1 MFRSVKILFALL
13 TLGLVGAGDA
23 AEFRPCRVTG
33 KTEAKTWIV
42 SNCGQV
48 TQADEKGNYELTLPV
63 QGVYCLKAM
72 KDGFDEVARPWLEVP
87 THGPVDLPLW
97 SRPNPA
103 KRVVHGDLGHPAQL
117 TIREGN
123 RLVRG
128 FDLAGMEVG
137 SYPAPK
143 GVWHQKNQFF
153 WTLGEYCF
161 TATGEVQIVESL
173 DFPELR
179 RRGWRKGDFHAHI
192 VHGENFYHANLQQM
206 AFICRAERYDWIY
219 LAGAHSNDGYPA
231 DWWKLAEYLSDG
243 GLFLRVNNE
252 FPKNVYGHWG
262 NLNCP
267 PLSPADW
274 GEGYDM
280 EKVTDL
286 ELAEKTIYARG
297 GLAVPVH
304 PIYGDVVRTDKSTG
318 RKTFNMIN
326 NEFFLWLLCRP
337 EFVPVV
343 DFFYFPEDR
352 AEKFWYRLLNK
363 GYTLACSGTSDAAF
377 DVGRSPNASHATY
390 AKVDCPNGESLVEA
404 FRAGRTMVSYGG
416 QAVLLEIDGE
426 TSGAKLEPGER
437 MRKMRVDAYGRQG
450 GRYLVR
456 VVRNGEVFEER
467 TFTAPD
473 NGEFSF
479 ERELTERDNAWY
491 VVTLRSID
499 AHDKASLISAASP
512 IYFRNADFRAPEVVP
527 MPRPLPAIIKER
539 LRYLTSD
546 EVDTDAWYDELKGLL
561 KAANNSADWS

>member
-1 MFRSVKILFALL
+1 MSEAHVKVVFTLL
-13 TLGLVGAGDA
+13 AVWLVRAGAA

-33 KTEAKTWIV
+33 KTAAKAWVV

-48 TQADEKGNYELTLPV
+48 TRADEKGRYELTLPV

-87 THGPVDLPLW
+87 AHGPVDLPLW
-97 SRPNPA
+97 ARPNPA

-117 TIREGN
+117 TIRDGK

-143 GVWHQKNQFF
+143 GVWHQKNPYF

-161 TATGEVQIVESL
+161 TATGEVSIVESL

-192 VHGENFYHANLQQM
+192 IHGENFYHANLQQM

-219 LAGAHSNDGYPA
+219 LAGAHANDGYPV
-231 DWWKLAEYLSDG
+231 DFPKLAEYLSDDR
-243 GLFLRVNNE
+243 LFLRVNNE

-267 PLSPADW
+267 PLSSADW

-280 EKVTDL
+280 SKVTDL

-304 PIYGDVVRTDKSTG
+304 PIYGGVVRTDKSTG
-318 RKTFNMIN
+318 RKTYNMIN
-326 NEFFLWLLCRP
+326 NELFLWLLCCP
-337 EFVPVV
+337 DMVPAV

-377 DVGRSPNASHATY
+377 DVGRSPSASHATY
-390 AKVDCPNGESLVEA
+390 AKVDCPSGASLVEA

-416 QAVLLEIDGE
+416 QAVLFEVDGE

-437 MRKMRVDAYGRQG
+437 SRKLRVDAYGRPG

-467 TFTAPD
+467 TFTASEG
-473 NGEFSF
+473 GEFSF
-479 ERELTERDNAWY
+479 VRELVETDSAWY
-491 VVTLRSID
+491 VATLRSV
-499 AHDKASLISAASP
+499 DKKGKSSLVSVASP
-512 IYFRNADFRAPEVVP
+512 IYFRTAAFRAPEVVP
-527 MPRPLPAIIKER
+527 MPRPLPANIKDR
-539 LRYLTSD
+539 LHYLTSD

-561 KAANNSADWS
+561 KAANN